1 MLFTGCHFFQISFS
15 SRKHL
20 RVKVTPSMHVE
31 DSKNRIVK
39 MREPGVSIY
48 NDKIR
53 LFLNISIYIVE
64 KYRIFMLFNFL
75 LYKINNLYMKFMNKI
90 GKT

>member
-1 MLFTGCHFFQISFS
+1 MLFTGCHFFQMSFS

-48 NDKIR
+48 NDKIS
-53 LFLNISIYIVE
+53 LFLNISIYC
-64 KYRIFMLFNFL
+64 
-75 LYKINNLYMKFMNKI
+75 
-90 GKT
+90 GKVSYFYAYLTFFYTKLIICI